1 MDHLGHLG
9 RTLDEL
15 DPPDWAPPASDSTSL
30 VRRVHELR
38 RVPMGEL
45 GPADLR
51 TLISQQVAL
60 PYVLPLAV
68 RLLLEEPLLDAY
80 FYEGDLLLA
89 TVNAPASA
97 WSLLPDLGARL
108 RNVITTLPEAVVAG
122 LPRGAAQELAR
133 FVARPES
140 LR

>member
-1 MDHLGHLG
+1 MGRLLHLD

-15 DPPDWAPPASDSTSL
+15 DPPRWTPPASDATHL
-30 VRRVHELR
+30 VRRVHEVR
-38 RVPMGEL
+38 RVPLGEL

-51 TLISQQVAL
+51 VLVTQRVAL

-80 FYEGDLLLA
+80 YYGGDLLLA
-89 TVNAPASA
+89 TVNVPASA
-97 WSLLPDLGARL
+97 WSLLPGLGARL
-108 RNVITTLPEAVVAG
+108 STVITALPEVAVTD
-122 LPRGAAQELAR
+122 LPRGAAEDLAR
-133 FVARPES
+133 FVARSES

>member
-1 MDHLGHLG
+1 MDRLLHLH

-15 DPPDWAPPASDSTSL
+15 DPPQWAPSASDATHL
-30 VRRVHELR
+30 VRKVHELR
-38 RVPMGEL
+38 RVPLGEL

-68 RLLLEEPLLDAY
+68 RSLLEEPLLDAY
-80 FYEGDLLLA
+80 FHEGDLLLA
-89 TVNAPASA
+89 TVGVPASA
-97 WSLLPDLGARL
+97 WHLLPDLGARL
-108 RNVITTLPEAVVAG
+108 CTVIRALPEAVVAG
-122 LPRGAAQELAR
+122 LPRGAAEDLAR
-133 FVARPES
+133 FVARIES